1 MPASLATVNAI
12 TKEIYG
18 PKLQKQLNDEVVALK
33 RIERDSN
40 NIVSEVG
47 GKYVTFPVHTR
58 RNTGIGA
65 RNEMEALPAAG
76 QQGTAAAR
84 VGLKYLYGAME
95 LSGQTIA
102 LVDTK
107 PQAFTSAIDFES
119 ERLRVDLA
127 LDLNRQVYGTQ
138 TGTLA
143 TTPVNTALNT
153 LVVSDSSL
161 FELDMLVDVVNLT
174 TGAAVAAGRTVT
186 AIPSAT
192 SVTLSG
198 AAITTATTDG
208 LVRAG
213 NWNREWTGFASI
225 VATTGTLHNID
236 PTVQPVW
243 TANVDANGGTPR
255 AVSEGL
261 FNVMSDTIK
270 QRGGK
275 VTAIFTS
282 FGIRR
287 AYANLLQQQRQ
298 YVNTNGKFDG
308 GYTALAYNTMD
319 GEIPMVVDRMAPK
332 GKAWFINEDAIKLYR
347 EGDWDFMTYGNG
359 DKWRLKS
366 TGGNDYDAYIA
377 RLYQYSDLGTDRR
390 NTHGLIAD
398 LSEN

>member
-1 MPASLATVNAI
+1 MPASLATANAI
-12 TKEIYG
+12 AKEVYG
-18 PKLQKQLNDEVVALK
+18 PRLEKQLNDDVVALR
-33 RIERDSN
+33 RIQRDSS
-40 NIVSEVG
+40 NIITETS
-47 GKYVTFPVHTR
+47 GKYVTFPVHVR

-65 RNEMEALPAAG
+65 RNENEALPAAG
-76 QQGTAAAR
+76 QQGYAAAR
-84 VGLKYLYGAME
+84 IGLKYLYGAVELTGQTME
-95 LSGQTIA
+95 L
-102 LVDTK
+102 VDSK
-107 PQAFTSAIDFES
+107 PQAFVSALDNET
-119 ERLRVDLA
+119 ERLRTDLS

-143 TTPVNTALNT
+143 TCTAQGPVTT
-153 LVVSDSSL
+153 LTVSDTSL
-161 FELDMLVDVVNLT
+161 FELGMLVDIVV
-174 TGAAVAAGRTVT
+174 AADGTVLAAGRTIN

-192 SVTLSG
+192 TVTISG
-198 AAITTATTDG
+198 AGVTTTTG
-208 LVRAG
+208 HVFVRSG
-213 NWNREWTGFASI
+213 NWNREWTGFTSI
-225 VATTGTLHNID
+225 VAATGTLHNID
-236 PTVQPVW
+236 PTTEPQW

-255 AVSEGL
+255 PVSEGL

-275 VTAIFTS
+275 VTAIFTT

-347 EGDWDFMTYGNG
+347 EFDWKWMQHGGGDV
-359 DKWRLKS
+359 WRLKN

-377 RLYQYSDLGTDRR
+377 RLVQYSDLGTNRR
-390 NTHGLIAD
+390 NTHGLVTD